1 MATIWFDGVSQVND
15 KSIWK
20 YEHMREPFVVRI
32 EDILRSQILAQM
44 LPTIRT
50 RFPRMHRLLL
60 NLRDRLLPLP
70 RGCSLTRYQ
79 YRAVQKYISFAKPL
93 GALDTVLEIGSDT
106 AGQVMDELVT
116 RGVKMVVGANPVVE
130 VAHRFRKLPVGSADA
145 HLSQS
150 DARWLPFPAATFT
163 SIFSVAAFEHVQN
176 LDIALLELH
185 RVLKDGGVLYA
196 EFGPIWSCSVG
207 HHVYAK
213 VNGEEARHWKPGLNP
228 VPNYGHLFLSPEE
241 MEDALSAK
249 VSARLLEA
257 IIEWIYTKE
266 DINRLFYEDYV
277 RILQASPFEVL
288 SLRPVCERVN
298 RRTQTELER
307 MYPGRREFGCR
318 IIEVALQKR

>member
-1 MATIWFDGVSQVND
+1 
-15 KSIWK
+15 
-20 YEHMREPFVVRI
+20 MREQFSVRI
-32 EDILRSQILAQM
+32 EDILRGQILAII

-70 RGCSLTRYQ
+70 KGCSLTRYQ
-79 YRAVQKYISFAKPL
+79 YRAVQKFISLAEPL
-93 GALDTVLEIGSDT
+93 GALDAVLEIGSDT
-106 AGQVMDELVT
+106 AGQVMDELVA
-116 RGVKMVVGANPVVE
+116 RGVKMVVGANPIVE
-130 VAHRFRKLPVGSADA
+130 AAHRFRELPVGSSDA

-150 DARWLPFPAATFT
+150 DARWLPFPSETFT
-163 SIFSVAAFEHVQN
+163 SIFSVAAFEHIQN
-176 LDIALLELH
+176 LDQALLELH

-241 MEDALSAK
+241 MEDKLSAK

-277 RILQASPFEVL
+277 RILHASPFKVL
-288 SLRPVCERVN
+288 SLRPVRERVN
-298 RRTQTELER
+298 HRIQMELER
-307 MYPGRREFGCR
+307 MYPGRQEFGCR
-318 IIEVALQKR
+318 IIEVALMKR